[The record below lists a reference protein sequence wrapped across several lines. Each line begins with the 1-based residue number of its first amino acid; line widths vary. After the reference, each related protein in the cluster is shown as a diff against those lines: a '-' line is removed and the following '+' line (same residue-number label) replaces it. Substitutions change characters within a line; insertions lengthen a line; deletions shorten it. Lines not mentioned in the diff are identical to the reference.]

1 MMIHIERLD
10 GDKII
15 SHDGLVFEGGQENRA
30 IKKLMKLEAITG
42 HPHKIV
48 RK

>member
-1 MMIHIERLD
+1 MTIRIERLD

-15 SHDGLVFEGGQENRA
+15 GYDDLAFESGQENRA
-30 IKKLMKLEAITG
+30 IKKLMRLEAITG